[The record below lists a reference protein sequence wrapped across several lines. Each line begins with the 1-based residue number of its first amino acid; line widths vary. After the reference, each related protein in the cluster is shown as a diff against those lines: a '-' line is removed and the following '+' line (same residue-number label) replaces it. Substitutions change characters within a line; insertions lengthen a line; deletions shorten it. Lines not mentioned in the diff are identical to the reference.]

1 MYSLN
6 PNVRTAVSDPT
17 QGTPPAGWYPDPAGS
32 PQQRWWDGRQWSD
45 ALQPVSVTPEP
56 ATAEAVTPEAV
67 TPEAVTPETVTPE
80 PVAFPELTS
89 QPIAVAEPVASVFP
103 FASMTAS
110 QPIAVVDEQPTRSR
124 AGGPEKS
131 PAQDAAPSTTRGRLQ
146 YLALLTLGLVLSLGG
161 LGLFTFG
168 TFVETDPI
176 LVEQNQL
183 LGGIA
188 AGFGVFSMLLWLAV
202 GAIRNR

>member
-1 MYSLN
+1 
-6 PNVRTAVSDPT
+6 VSDPT
-17 QGTPPAGWYPDPAGS
+17 QGVPPAGWYPDPAGS

-45 ALQPVSVTPEP
+45 SLQPVSVTPEP
-56 ATAEAVTPEAV
+56 
-67 TPEAVTPETVTPE
+67 VTPE
-80 PVAFPELTS
+80 PVAPETVAPESVTPVPLAFPELTS

-110 QPIAVVDEQPTRSR
+110 QPIAVVDERPTGAR
-124 AGGPEKS
+124 AGGSEKS
-131 PAQDAAPSTTRGRLQ
+131 PVQDAPPTRTRGRLQ

-161 LGLFTFG
+161 LGLFAFG
-168 TFVETDPI
+168 TFVETNPI

>member
-1 MYSLN
+1 M
-6 PNVRTAVSDPT
+6 SDPT
-17 QGTPPAGWYPDPAGS
+17 QGVPPAGWYPDPAGS

-45 ALQPVSVTPEP
+45 SLQPVSVAPEP
-56 ATAEAVTPEAV
+56 VAPEPVA
-67 TPEAVTPETVTPE
+67 PEPVAPETVTPV

-110 QPIAVVDEQPTRSR
+110 QPIAVVDEPSTRSR
-124 AGGPEKS
+124 AGGPDKS
-131 PAQDAAPSTTRGRLQ
+131 PAQDAAPTTTRGRLQ

-161 LGLFTFG
+161 LGLFAFG
-168 TFVETDPI
+168 TFVETNPI

>member
-1 MYSLN
+1 
-6 PNVRTAVSDPT
+6 VSDPT
-17 QGTPPAGWYPDPAGS
+17 QGIPPAGWYPDPAGS
-32 PQQRWWDGRQWSD
+32 PQQRWWDGSQWSD
-45 ALQPVSVTPEP
+45 MLQPVSVTSEP
-56 ATAEAVTPEAV
+56 VA
-67 TPEAVTPETVTPE
+67 PE
-80 PVAFPELTS
+80 PVAVPEPIS
-89 QPIAVAEPVASVFP
+89 QPIAVADPVAEPVASVFP

-110 QPIAVVDEQPTRSR
+110 QPIAVVDERPTRSR
-124 AGGPEKS
+124 TGGSEKKSAS
-131 PAQDAAPSTTRGRLQ
+131 PVQDAAPTTTRGRLQ

-161 LGLFTFG
+161 VGLFAFG
-168 TFVETDPI
+168 TFVETNPL